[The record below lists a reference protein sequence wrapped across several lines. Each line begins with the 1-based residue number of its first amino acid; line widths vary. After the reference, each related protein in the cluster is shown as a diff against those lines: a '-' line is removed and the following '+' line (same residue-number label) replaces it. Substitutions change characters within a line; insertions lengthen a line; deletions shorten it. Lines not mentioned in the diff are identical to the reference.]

1 MMAGLQVSH
10 QICFFVEKPCHK
22 TVKDIQ
28 KEKRR

>member
-1 MMAGLQVSH
+1 MIIKLLMFDNIKSS
-10 QICFFVEKPCHK
+10 VEKLCHK